1 MAACANAIA
10 KRPRRPDL
18 SMPLPLGVM
27 EACFSLKTRQI
38 QASTPAGSLKLPK
51 GLTRNRQ
58 RTGKTSDRR
67 GSRSSHNPR
76 LGHPYRGIN
85 HAFG

>member
-38 QASTPAGSLKLPK
+38 QASTPGGS
-51 GLTRNRQ
+51 
-58 RTGKTSDRR
+58 
-67 GSRSSHNPR
+67 PR
-76 LGHPYRGIN
+76 LSPEPGRELAKRPIDGGRGAVTIPT
-85 HAFG
+85 